1 MKRFIITLLTVFSM
15 SMLHAQQQK
24 TDFSEISLRDANG
37 SKVLVSDLLK
47 LNKANL
53 LVFFRLDDGKSCALI
68 DELYEAA
75 IESLHDM
82 DFQLIAV
89 IETSTSMAQLEQNY
103 LRANA
108 PEAKC
113 FTDEN
118 GALMR
123 HLAIT
128 EVPYS
133 ILFDS
138 EGVKVCGQ
146 RGYCVDASE
155 QLCQKVRDCLSEMN
169 QLKTVK

>member
-1 MKRFIITLLTVFSM
+1 MKRFIITLLAVFSV
-15 SMLHAQQQK
+15 SLLYAQQQK
-24 TDFSEISLRDANG
+24 TDFSEISLRDAKG
-37 SKVLVSDLLK
+37 GKILVSDLLK
-47 LNKANL
+47 ENKASL
-53 LVFFRLDDGKSCALI
+53 FVFWRLDDGKSCTLI
-68 DELYEAA
+68 NELYETAM
-75 IESLHDM
+75 ESLHDM

-89 IETSTSMAQLEQNY
+89 VETSTSMAQLEQNY
-103 LRANA
+103 LSANA
-108 PEAKC
+108 PEVKC

-133 ILFDS
+133 ILIDS

-155 QLCQKVRDCLSEMN
+155 QLCQKVRDLFVGN
-169 QLKTVK
+169 G